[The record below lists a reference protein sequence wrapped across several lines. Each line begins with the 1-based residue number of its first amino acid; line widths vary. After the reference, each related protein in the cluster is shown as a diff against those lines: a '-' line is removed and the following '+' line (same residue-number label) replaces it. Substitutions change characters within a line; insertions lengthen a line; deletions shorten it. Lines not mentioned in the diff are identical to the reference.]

1 MKWFGGSIPEAISSA
16 KTQNAIFVVYVYDS
30 SDASKATDEVLVDT
44 DISAVLSSNKFVAI
58 KLENGTESALQFS
71 QIYPLVL
78 VPSLF
83 FISGQTGLPLEVLG
97 GPLTKET
104 IRQKLTS
111 LAPEGNQGASAA
123 VTANENVKEGDTQ
136 NSSSQLE
143 QEEDKPN
150 STEDGAASAS
160 ALIQSPKESTPDDQA
175 SPSGLGNENK
185 SEANVTPDSGIQ
197 DDSGTP
203 EHEEND
209 SEAIDDDSVCLEDKV
224 ERAKVLLAQKR
235 ASQAQEKAHEERQKE
250 MERRKMG
257 QEIAKRK
264 LEQEN
269 KEIRAAAEERRKDK
283 EEDRL
288 ARERVKAQIAAD
300 RAEREARQ
308 ALLRGEEPPA
318 APQPRPVASV
328 SAPAASS
335 NNSNISRIKFRLP
348 DGSSSIAQF
357 SSSTT
362 LEEVRQHVRQNIN
375 LPFSSFTLTSTVH
388 NRPFTSE
395 DSDRS
400 LTDLGLVPSAILI
413 ILSSSIGGS
422 GSVVPS
428 GGIVDFFWIL
438 LSPITFLLGLVRQL
452 FGGNSAPRSPSTSGS
467 DEPTAKRAREEG
479 PSSSQQRPQTA
490 YGTRGEARLRREG
503 NIHRLRNND
512 DDDDDENN
520 TWNGN
525 STQQM

>member
-30 SDASKATDEVLVDT
+30 SDASKATDDVLVDT

-97 GPLTKET
+97 GPLTKEN
-104 IRQKLTS
+104 IKQKLTS
-111 LAPEGNQGASAA
+111 LVPEENQGASAA
-123 VTANENVKEGDTQ
+123 VSANENVNEGGTQ
-136 NSSSQLE
+136 NSSKQPE
-143 QEEDKPN
+143 KEEETPKL
-150 STEDGAASAS
+150 TEDGAASAS
-160 ALIQSPKESTPDDQA
+160 ALIQPPKELSPDDQA
-175 SPSGLGNENK
+175 SPSGLGNEKK

-203 EHEEND
+203 EREEND
-209 SEAIDDDSVCLEDKV
+209 SEAIDDSVSLEDRV
-224 ERAKVLLAQKR
+224 ERAKVLLAEKR
-235 ASQAQEKAHEERQKE
+235 AAQAQEKAHEERQKE
-250 MERRKMG
+250 IERRKMG

-308 ALLRGEEPPA
+308 ALLRGEEPA
-318 APQPRPVASV
+318 APQSRPVAPVSV
-328 SAPAASS
+328 PAASS

-395 DSDRS
+395 DNDRS

-413 ILSSSIGGS
+413 ILSQSSIGGG

-479 PSSSQQRPQTA
+479 PSTSQQRPQTA
-490 YGTRGEARLRREG
+490 YGTRAEARLRREG

>member
-111 LAPEGNQGASAA
+111 LVPEENQGASSA

-143 QEEDKPN
+143 QKLDKPN
-150 STEDGAASAS
+150 SAEDGAASAS
-160 ALIQSPKESTPDDQA
+160 ALIQSPKESTSDDQA

-203 EHEEND
+203 DHEEND
-209 SEAIDDDSVCLEDKV
+209 SEAIDDSVSLEERV

-235 ASQAQEKAHEERQKE
+235 AAQAQEKAHEERQKE

-318 APQPRPVASV
+318 APQARPGASV
-328 SAPAASS
+328 SVPAASS

-375 LPFSSFTLTSTVH
+375 LPFSNFTLTSTVH

-395 DSDRS
+395 DNDRS

-413 ILSSSIGGS
+413 ILSQSSIGGS

-479 PSSSQQRPQTA
+479 PSSTQQRPQTA
-490 YGTRGEARLRREG
+490 YGTRAEARLRREG

-512 DDDDDENN
+512 DDDDENN

>member
-30 SDASKATDEVLVDT
+30 SDASKATDEVLGDT

-97 GPLTKET
+97 GPLTKEN
-104 IRQKLTS
+104 IRQKLIS
-111 LAPEGNQGASAA
+111 LVPEENQLFFSMSQGANAL
-123 VTANENVKEGDTQ
+123 VTANDSVKEGEMQ
-136 NSSSQLE
+136 SSNSQ
-143 QEEDKPN
+143 P
-150 STEDGAASAS
+150 EDGAASAAVS
-160 ALIQSPKESTPDDQA
+160 VQSSTLAKESTPDDQA
-175 SPSGLGNENK
+175 SPSGLVSENK
-185 SEANVTPDSGIQ
+185 SGANVTPDSGIPE
-197 DDSGTP
+197 DSGTP
-203 EHEEND
+203 ELEEND
-209 SEAIDDDSVCLEDKV
+209 SEASSDANLEDRV
-224 ERAKVLLAQKR
+224 ERAKILLAQKR
-235 ASQAQEKAHEERQKE
+235 AAQAEEKAQEERQKE

-283 EEDRL
+283 EEDRI

-308 ALLRGEEPPA
+308 ALLRGEEPPS
-318 APQPRPVASV
+318 APQARPVASV
-328 SAPAASS
+328 SAASS

-357 SSSTT
+357 SSSAT
-362 LEEVRQHVRQNIN
+362 LEEVRQHVRQNIT

-395 DSDRS
+395 DNDRS

-428 GGIVDFFWIL
+428 GGIADFFWIL

-452 FGGNSAPRSPSTSGS
+452 FGGNSAPRPPPTSTS
-467 DEPTAKRAREEG
+467 DEPTAKRAREDG

-490 YGTRGEARLRREG
+490 YGTRAEARLRREG
-503 NIHRLRNND
+503 NIHRFRNND